1 MRVGGESDGRMVVE
15 QFMHTRVIASLIA
28 VVGVQ
33 VFAAVAVVSLH
44 RSEVWLRRAL
54 PYVISV
60 AVGVLLATGV
70 VHLLPEAVEALG
82 NRSAVWV
89 VVVLTMLGLY
99 SFERIFHAFSGVSA
113 EPAADAEA
121 AHEKGHHHHHHAS
134 RPATLL
140 LGSFMHSL
148 VDGTGI
154 AAAFAIDARV
164 GWVTALAVG
173 LHEVPHRLGDFALL
187 IHMGIARGRAAMLAV
202 GAGASSLLGWGL
214 VAALGDHGSHH
225 VAWLLPVSAGSFLY
239 ISLVDLLPEL
249 QQERRPRAVL
259 GQIIGLAVGKAL
271 ALGLTHIP
279 GA

>member
-1 MRVGGESDGRMVVE
+1 V
-15 QFMHTRVIASLIA
+15 HTRVVASLIA

-33 VFAAVAVVSLH
+33 VFAALAVISLH
-44 RSEVWLRRAL
+44 RSEAWLRRAL

-60 AVGVLLATGV
+60 AVGVLLATGT
-70 VHLLPEAVEALG
+70 VHLLPEAIEALG
-82 NRSAVWV
+82 NRSAVWIV
-89 VVVLTMLGLY
+89 LVLTMLALY
-99 SFERIFHAFSGVSA
+99 SFERIFQVFSGVSA
-113 EPAADAEA
+113 EPASDAEE
-121 AHEKGHHHHHHAS
+121 AHERGHHHHHHAS

-173 LHEVPHRLGDFALL
+173 LHEIPHRLGDFALL
-187 IHMGIARGRAAMLAV
+187 IHMGIARGRAALLAI

-214 VAALGDHGSHH
+214 VAALGGHGSQQ

-249 QQERRPRAVL
+249 QHEKRPKAVL
-259 GQIIGLAVGKAL
+259 GQILGLGVGIVL
-271 ALGLTHIP
+271 ALGLTYIP